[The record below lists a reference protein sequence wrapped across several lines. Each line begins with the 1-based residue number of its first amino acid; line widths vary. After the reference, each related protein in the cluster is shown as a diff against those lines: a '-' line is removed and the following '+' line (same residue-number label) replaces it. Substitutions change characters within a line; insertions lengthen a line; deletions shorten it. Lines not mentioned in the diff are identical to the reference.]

1 MDDKNTNREFKDQ
14 NIQDISISKEMET
27 SFIDYAMSVIV
38 SRAIPDARDGL
49 KPVHRR
55 ILYAM
60 NGLEMVHNKSFKKSA
75 RAVGEVLAKYHP
87 HGDSSV
93 YDALVRMAQPFSLRY
108 PLVWGQGNFGSID
121 GDGAAAM
128 RYTEAKL
135 QKISSLMLEDIKK
148 KTVDFQENYDGSEVE
163 PKVLPGKIPNLL
175 VNGSTGIAVGMATS
189 IPPHNLN
196 EVLSAAEAL
205 LRNEELEAVDLLE
218 YVSAPDF
225 PTGGILVNRNE
236 IPHAYKTGRGRAIV
250 RAKTDIHFD
259 EAKNSGTIYITEIP
273 YMVNKANLILKIADL
288 VKSKTLDSIS
298 DIKDE
303 SNRHGIRIVI
313 KLKKGF
319 IPEVEL
325 NKLFKLTPLQ
335 SNFPINILALVNDRP
350 ETLNLRDA
358 IDTYNKHQLEILI
371 RKTTYDLNKAEARK
385 HILEGLHI
393 ALDNIDAVIE
403 LIRASKDNQEAKD
416 GLIAKF
422 NLSDEQ
428 AQAILEMRLNR
439 LTGLE
444 RSNLQEEINKLD
456 EMIKDHKL
464 VIENKDVQIERIVEM
479 FNEMKAAFGDER
491 RTEISETTLSNID
504 DEDLIPVEDVVVTM
518 SQKGYIKRLPIDEY
532 RVQNRGGT
540 GSRGAATSEDDYIN
554 DIIVTNTHTDLL
566 FFTSLGKVFRI
577 RAHQIPQLGKNAKG
591 LPIIN
596 LIQIEK
602 NEKVRSIITMEDYE
616 NLDLLFIT
624 RNGTVKKTSASEFVR
639 INRNGKRA
647 ITLKEEDKLLAVTP
661 IPSDVQTEVILGNS
675 NGKAIRFNST
685 DVRTMGRTAAGV
697 KGITI
702 DDGEVVDY
710 ASSARGDLIL
720 SISENGFGKLTN
732 IGDYRI
738 TKRGGKGVITIN
750 TSKAGKLIG
759 LTAVKGDEDLMII
772 TDKGTVIRTE
782 LSQISQFS
790 RNSKG
795 VTIVKLREGEK
806 IASISVVRSAE
817 DIEQEIINKTQE
829 VQLDISEKTT
839 EDPLDHVTTEADFA
853 DFEGIDGQGEED

>member
-1 MDDKNTNREFKDQ
+1 MEDNKNTNREFKDQ
-14 NIQDISISKEMET
+14 NIHDVSISKEMET

-60 NGLEMVHNKSFKKSA
+60 NGLEMVYNKSFKKSA

-189 IPPHNLN
+189 IPPHNLI
-196 EVLSAAEAL
+196 EVLNAAEAL
-205 LRNEELEAVDLLE
+205 LKNEDLDSEDLLQ
-218 YVSAPDF
+218 YITAPDF
-225 PTGGILVNRNE
+225 PTGGILVNKNE

-250 RAKTDIHFD
+250 RAKIDIDFD
-259 EAKNSGTIYITEIP
+259 ENKNAGTIYVTEIP

-288 VKSKTLDSIS
+288 VKSKTIDSIS

-350 ETLNLRDA
+350 ETLNIKDA
-358 IDTYNKHQLEILI
+358 IDAYNKHQLEILI

-393 ALDNIDAVIE
+393 ALDNIDSIIE

-416 GLIAKF
+416 CLIDKF
-422 NLSDEQ
+422 NLSEEQ

-444 RSNLQEEINKLD
+444 RSNLQEEINKLE

-464 VIENKDVQIERIVEM
+464 VIESKEVKIERIVTM
-479 FNEMKAAFGDER
+479 FNELKHAFGDER
-491 RTEISETTLSNID
+491 RTEISATTLTNID

-518 SQKGYIKRLPIDEY
+518 SKKGYIKRLPINEY

-554 DIIVTNTHTDLL
+554 EIIITNTHTDLL

-577 RAHQIPQLGKNAKG
+577 RAHQIPQLGKNTKG

-602 NEKVRSIITMEDYE
+602 NEKVRSIITMENYE
-616 NLDLLFIT
+616 NIDLIFIT
-624 RNGTVKKTSASEFVR
+624 RNGTIKKTSAIEFER

-647 ITLKEEDKLLAVTP
+647 ITLKKEDKLLRVTP
-661 IPSDVQTEVILGNS
+661 IPSDKESDIILGNS
-675 NGKAIRFNST
+675 NGKAIRFRST
-685 DVRTMGRTAAGV
+685 DVRRMGRIAAGV

-702 DDGEVVDY
+702 GDGKVVDF
-710 ASSARGDLIL
+710 ASSARGHLIL
-720 SISENGFGKLTN
+720 SISENGFGKLTDLN
-732 IGDYRI
+732 DYRI

-750 TSKAGKLIG
+750 TTKAGNLIG

-772 TDKGTVIRTE
+772 TDKGTVIRIE

-795 VTIVKLREGEK
+795 VTIVKLRKGEK
-806 IASISVVRSAE
+806 IASTSMVRSADE
-817 DIEQEIINKTQE
+817 IEQEIINKTQE
-829 VQLDISEKTT
+829 IQLEIK
-839 EDPLDHVTTEADFA
+839 DPLDHVTTEADFK
-853 DFEGIDGQGEED
+853 DFEGVDGKGEEN